1 MTPEAFAA
9 FMGTVSTEPGVYL
22 FKDADQRV
30 IYVGKAVSLRSR
42 LRSYTPGPASGGTR
56 SSSSAPSKSSF
67 IGGQAAS
74 VDTIVTRSDLEALM
88 LEQTLIQKYHPR
100 YNISFRD
107 NKSYPVLELTAADP
121 FPRLYFTRKHTAKGS
136 RVYGPYTGGAA
147 RRLQRVVNQYFRIP
161 SCRVELDGKQTPC
174 LYHHLNWCDAPCAGR
189 IGTEDYAKLVTQARL
204 FLDGRGAELVPQL
217 QHDMEDAAAREDFET
232 AVKLRDRLKATG
244 ELLED
249 QAVIAPGDQTADV
262 LGLARSGS
270 FACLVLL
277 AIRGGKLSGKQE
289 FTVRR
294 AADTPD
300 GELITAFLGQHFA
313 QAVVPARLLLPC
325 EIDDQDVVARWLESR
340 RGLPVEVLTPQR
352 GHNRELL
359 ELALANAKA
368 ALVSRG
374 RVGEDEAQAQQDEA
388 RVVLGLERA
397 PRRLEAV
404 DLSRLGGEE
413 AVGAVVVFR
422 DGLPSRQEYRKF
434 LIKTAPGDDD
444 YAGMEEVIFRRLKR
458 MKDEGTAFPDLLL
471 LDGGP
476 GQLHAAEL
484 AAAKAGVT
492 GVAMVALA
500 KREELLYL
508 PGRPDPVKLPEDSPA
523 LHLLQRARD
532 EVHRYVNAYQ
542 RTRRA
547 MDMRAGAKV
556 MMKARKRMAAGA
568 KVQAG
573 TPSAPT
579 GHA

>member
-1 MTPEAFAA
+1 MTSEAFAA
-9 FMGTVSTEPGVYL
+9 FMGTVSTDPGVYL
-22 FKDADQRV
+22 FKDAEQRV
-30 IYVGKAVSLRSR
+30 IYVGKAISLRSR
-42 LRSYTPGPASGGTR
+42 LRSYTPGQST
-56 SSSSAPSKSSF
+56 PSKSCF
-67 IGGQAAS
+67 IGTQAEG

-107 NKSYPVLELTAADP
+107 NKSYPVLELTTGDP
-121 FPRLYFTRKHTAKGS
+121 FPRLYFTRKARTKGT

-147 RRLQRVVNQYFRIP
+147 HRLQRVVNQYFRIP

-189 IGTEDYAKLVTQARL
+189 ISGEDYAKLVTQARL

-217 QHDMEDAAAREDFET
+217 QQDMEAAAAREDFEL
-232 AVKLRDRLKATG
+232 AARLRDRLKATG

-277 AIRGGKLSGKQE
+277 AVRGGNLTGKQE

-300 GELITAFLGQHFA
+300 AELITAFLGQHFTVA
-313 QAVVPARLLLPC
+313 APPGRLLLPC
-325 EIDDQDVVARWLESR
+325 ELEEQALVEKWLEQR
-340 RGLPVEVLTPQR
+340 RGLPVELLTPQR
-352 GHNRELL
+352 GLNRELL
-359 ELALANAKA
+359 ELASANAKA

-374 RVGEDEAQAQQDEA
+374 RVGEDEAQAQLAEA
-388 RVVLGLERA
+388 QAVLGTGRL
-397 PRRLEAV
+397 PQRLEAV

-434 LIKTAPGDDD
+434 LIKTAAGDDD
-444 YAGMEEVIFRRLKR
+444 YAGMEEVIYRRLKR
-458 MKDEGTAFPDLLL
+458 NKDENKPMPDLLL

-508 PGRPDPVKLPEDSPA
+508 PGRPDPVKLPDDSPA

-532 EVHRYVNAYQ
+532 EVHRFVNAYQ

-547 MDMRAGAKV
+547 MTMRAGAKV
-556 MMKARKRMAAGA
+556 MMKARRKMAAPRPAKGGTADSAVGA
-568 KVQAG
+568 GK
-573 TPSAPT
+573 P
-579 GHA
+579 